1 MVTVRSGAEVDRSH
15 HSPKSSKKGESACL
29 LLSDVCIGC
38 WNFAATWFMN
48 LERKKQELSRIQ
60 KLFPL
65 VSECIVIS
73 SCVLAVLI
81 PL

>member
-1 MVTVRSGAEVDRSH
+1 MVTVRPGAEVDRFR
-15 HSPKSSKKGESACL
+15 HSPKSSKKRKSACL

-38 WNFAATWFMN
+38 WNFAVTQFMN
-48 LERKKQELSRIQ
+48 LERKKTRSLPNTEVISTR
-60 KLFPL
+60 
-65 VSECIVIS
+65 ECIVIS